1 MSAQSTVQPVF
12 FGGVAGL
19 GILLAALAMGEC
31 LGGCGGQASAPPF
44 EWRGGTVN
52 ASADLPDGGKPW
64 TPSANLRAS
73 VTGAARVFGYDV
85 EVGASWGSGGRV
97 KICGQVL
104 PLPRVCLELEP

>member
-1 MSAQSTVQPVF
+1 MSADDKGRWSLYGLVIAV
-12 FGGVAGL
+12 VAL
-19 GILLAALAMGEC
+19 MIVAWLFTLQA
-31 LGGCGGQASAPPF
+31 GCGQSSAPPF

-64 TPSANLRAS
+64 TPQADLRAS

-85 EVGASWGSGGRV
+85 EVGAAWGSGSRI